1 MSTLEQLTN
10 SQIFPLFQA
19 HEEYDSYKSRLID
32 LLRVEPNY
40 VAMAFVNIFCS

>member
-19 HEEYDSYKSRLID
+19 HEEYDSYKSRLIQMYQ
-32 LLRVEPNY
+32 E
-40 VAMAFVNIFCS
+40 AFPVTL